1 MLCTCL
7 PASFNVNIVG
17 NFVQYQ
23 NWETHGDQQSADSGL
38 TLTRAGVC
46 EDKL

>member
-7 PASFNVNIVG
+7 PASFNVNIVH

-23 NWETHGDQQSADSGL
+23 TEKRLGTMQRADSGL